1 MRDSVLCGHKNK
13 LSNIILNSWRGSQDG
28 AARNKT
34 DSEPK
39 INSWNPV
46 LRRQE
51 PDEKKHRLKERNEQT
66 RGNEGG

>member
-1 MRDSVLCGHKNK
+1 MGIKISW
-13 LSNIILNSWRGSQDG
+13 SNIILNSWRGSRDG

-39 INSWNPV
+39 INCWNPV

-51 PDEKKHRLKERNEQT
+51 PDEKKQRIKERNEQT